1 MHEDGCINA
10 YDIFVH
16 LHHGLPPV
24 FLDIILQQTAI
35 RTVIIDGT
43 QSVIDLTAGVYVAI
57 LLGMADHF

>member
-1 MHEDGCINA
+1 MHPRDLRLSRQWMHEDGCINA

-35 RTVIIDGT
+35 R
-43 QSVIDLTAGVYVAI
+43 L
-57 LLGMADHF
+57 